1 MSTQPP
7 VNKPA
12 PTPATADVPAFDPAQ
27 AFDSFAALALSRSAV
42 KLESANYSDAAGYRQ
57 DRRTIE
63 KQTAGLRVA
72 LDAFHAIPRP
82 YHAPEDMPRINENR
96 ARAGWQ
102 LIASA
107 VSDRFN
113 FDPCR
118 LAWEY
123 CVGQYQPTEIRGA
136 AWRVAASAVRNME
149 PVKDYDG
156 ARYQIQRL
164 GWVMK
169 DAGRAL
175 NGMLRGIARCPG
187 LPSGY
192 YAPHLTGKRARCVL
206 NFARVLHAEIAGDVL
221 RAFGRKDAPQHDP
234 DGLRWIER
242 AALNLV
248 RDAEKVAHLSDDP
261 FPGWAPGAALA
272 DHARQL
278 YPNPSAP
285 DAGIYS

>member
-7 VNKPA
+7 AKS
-12 PTPATADVPAFDPAQ
+12 PATATPYVPAFNPAE
-27 AFDSFAALALSRSAV
+27 AFAAFVALALSRSV
-42 KLESANYSDAAGYRQ
+42 VTLDGANYSDAAGYRQ

-72 LDAFHAIPRP
+72 LDAFHALPRP
-82 YHAPEDMPRINENR
+82 YHAPEDMARIDENR

-102 LIASA
+102 LIAAS
-107 VSDRFN
+107 VSDRFS

-118 LAWEY
+118 LDWEY
-123 CVGQYQPTEIRGA
+123 CAGQYQPTEIRGA

-169 DAGRAL
+169 AAGRKL
-175 NGMLRGIARCPG
+175 NEMLKGIARCNG
-187 LPSGY
+187 IPSGY
-192 YAPHLTGKRARCVL
+192 YAPHLTRKRARCLL

-221 RAFGRKDAPQHDP
+221 RAFGRVDAPQHDP

-248 RDAEKVAHLSDDP
+248 KDAEKVAHLADDP
-261 FPGWAPGAALA
+261 LPGWAPGAALA

-278 YPNPSAP
+278 YPNPDAI